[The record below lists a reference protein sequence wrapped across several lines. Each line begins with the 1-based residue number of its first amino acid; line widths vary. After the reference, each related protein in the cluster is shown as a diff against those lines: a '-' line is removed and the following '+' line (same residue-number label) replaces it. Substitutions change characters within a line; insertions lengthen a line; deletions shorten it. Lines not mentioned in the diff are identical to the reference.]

1 MSGGESEL
9 GNKWRLKIKVGEKRR
24 EDGEEEGIL
33 KKSERREADESK
45 IVENEGLKD
54 KKYRET

>member
-24 EDGEEEGIL
+24 EDEEEEGIL
-33 KKSERREADESK
+33 KKSERREANESK
-45 IVENEGLKD
+45 TRKTRD
-54 KKYRET
+54 

>member
-24 EDGEEEGIL
+24 EDEEEEGIL
-33 KKSERREADESK
+33 KKK
-45 IVENEGLKD
+45 VKEGRQMKVKRWKTRD
-54 KKYRET
+54 